1 MRTETGVRVHFSPST
16 IAWRHVR
23 RLQPITRVVRL
34 TASHS
39 APQNLLPPHS
49 GFSSPLRLMQH
60 APPGYDCPFCGI
72 AATLPS
78 PAPES
83 AVVLVDAN
91 VYALVPTHHYA
102 GIQGNCL
109 VIPRGHYENV
119 LDMPDELGHEVFR
132 ATRHL
137 AHAML
142 AAFGCDGI
150 STRQHNGPAGNQ
162 DVWHYHLH
170 VFPRY
175 TNDGLYGGQK
185 VRYATEQ
192 RIALAARLRAAL
204 P

>member
-1 MRTETGVRVHFSPST
+1 
-16 IAWRHVR
+16 
-23 RLQPITRVVRL
+23 
-34 TASHS
+34 
-39 APQNLLPPHS
+39 
-49 GFSSPLRLMQH
+49 MQH

-109 VIPRGHYENV
+109 VIPRAHYENV
-119 LDMPDELGHEVFR
+119 LDMPDELGREVFC
-132 ATRHL
+132 ATRRL

-142 AAFGCDGI
+142 ATFGCEGI

-175 TNDGLYGGQK
+175 ANDGLYGGQK
-185 VRYATEQ
+185 VRYATEE